1 MHALLD
7 QLEYV
12 RGWLHTCMYPS
23 VIFIVGSTGE
33 RFGTPFIFTDVW
45 SFSSVSSHVDFT
57 DIRCRERTITGFVKT
72 LEWSF
77 T

>member
-7 QLEYV
+7 QLEYICV
-12 RGWLHTCMYPS
+12 RGGGWWWLHTCMYPS

-57 DIRCRERTITGFVKT
+57 DIRCRERTVT
-72 LEWSF
+72 
-77 T
+77 

>member
-1 MHALLD
+1 MHTPLD

-12 RGWLHTCMYPS
+12 YASGEWLHTCMYPS

-57 DIRCRERTITGFVKT
+57 DIRCRERTIT
-72 LEWSF
+72 
-77 T
+77 